1 MKLIILGIRGIPAAH
16 GGFETFAE
24 QLALHLTAAGWEVTV
39 YCQDDGTRGPA
50 VVEDTWRGVHRIH
63 VPSHSR
69 GSAASV
75 LFDIRSTLDS
85 LRREGVILV
94 LGYNT
99 GFLSFIPRFA
109 GRDVVINMDGIE
121 WKRSKWSRPIQLWF
135 WMNERAAALAGRT
148 LIADHPEIAKHLATR
163 ADPAKIVTI
172 PYGSPPIEGPPV
184 TPLAAYGVASGRY
197 WISVCRIEPENS
209 VLEIVQA
216 FSAAPRTNM
225 LLVLGQLTDG
235 NPYHRAVRDAAGPQV
250 GFPGS
255 IYDKATLAALRY
267 HARGYCHGHTVGG
280 TNPSLVEALAA
291 GSAVL
296 AHDNAFNR
304 WTAGP
309 GQFFFKGE
317 ADCRALFAALDTD
330 DTAIERAG
338 AAARI
343 RFAKDFTLDAIM
355 GSYQRLLTR
364 VGTKSQERQTP
375 VTIQGRG

>member
-39 YCQDDGTRGPA
+39 YCQDDGTHGSA
-50 VVEDTWRGVHRIH
+50 MVEDTWRGIQRIH
-63 VPSHSR
+63 VPSHST

-85 LRREGVILV
+85 LRREGVVLI

-109 GRDVVINMDGIE
+109 RRDVVINMDGIE
-121 WKRSKWSRPIQLWF
+121 WKRSKWSRPIRAWF

-172 PYGSPPIEGPPV
+172 PYGSPPIEGTPV
-184 TPLAAYGVASGRY
+184 EPLAACGVQPGRY

-216 FSAAPRTNM
+216 FSAAPRTNR
-225 LLVLGQLTDG
+225 LLVLGNLAEG
-235 NPYHRAVRDAAGPQV
+235 NAYHRAVRDAAGPQV
-250 GFPGS
+250 IFPGP
-255 IYDKATLAALRY
+255 IYDKPTLAALRY

-291 GSAVL
+291 GSAVI

-309 GQFFFKGE
+309 GQFFFTGE
-317 ADCRALFAALDTD
+317 ADCEALFTTLDTD

-343 RFAKDFTLDAIM
+343 RFDKDFTLDAIM

-364 VGTKSQERQTP
+364 VGTKSQERQAP
-375 VTIQGRG
+375 VTIEGRG